1 LFKLIKNRYFLEI
14 MTLSG
19 FVLFFC
25 RYPYSPAPEPAI
37 VVSGQ
42 GGSEG
47 KARVFIINGHAQI
60 CNPSVSLDTVHFPGC
75 MLWLNF
81 SGDLQITVPDS
92 LQDYSAERSRQHDRL
107 SIVDTSNTL
116 RWYMTRKEL
125 GADAL
130 EEIQD
135 PEWSAHPEYIV
146 SLLSFEAK
154 QKWGCYVIHPLSR
167 NKLLLC
173 KEGLSATSTPHIW
186 IDPEAQT
193 GNEPLEVSY
202 DENGL
207 ADRVAVQTFF
217 GTSNVKFVV
226 GKQKNWIL
234 SLYYI
239 DFSSEDKGLIPLQ
252 RPAGKDGWQ
261 CESPLISPDGNWIV
275 FNVYKRTT
283 YYETYIQ
290 ELVPG
295 SVPILL
301 KEGASDPHW
310 WRHPGD
316 ESMLYVVYQEVP
328 GDNLVYGDFK
338 DESFQNTA
346 ELGVTKRQM
355 IRLFPGAPSGAVS
368 LSRSGLEETIV
379 SLPTKGGLSPD
390 GRYLCTGYDRA
401 FMVGLP

>member
-1 LFKLIKNRYFLEI
+1 
-14 MTLSG
+14 MTLLG
-19 FVLFFC
+19 LFLIFC
-25 RYPYSPAPEPAI
+25 KYPFSPEPEPGL

-47 KARVFIINGHAQI
+47 KARVFIINGQAQI
-60 CNPSVSLDTVHFPGC
+60 CNPSISLDTVLFPGC

-81 SGDLQITVPDS
+81 SGDLPVTVPDS
-92 LQDYSAERSRQHDRL
+92 LQEYSAERSRQHDRL
-107 SIVDTSNTL
+107 SIVDTGNTL
-116 RWYMTRKEL
+116 RWYMTREEL
-125 GADAL
+125 GADEL

-135 PEWSAHPEYIV
+135 PEWSAHPAYIV
-146 SLLSFEAK
+146 CLLSSEA
-154 QKWGCYVIHPLSR
+154 QKRWGCSVIHPATR
-167 NKLLLC
+167 KKMLLC
-173 KEGLSATSTPHIW
+173 NDGLSATSTPHVW
-186 IDPEAQT
+186 VDAEAHI
-193 GNEPLEVSY
+193 GSEPQEIEYGASSF
-202 DENGL
+202 
-207 ADRVAVQTFF
+207 ADSASVHAFF
-217 GTSNVKFVV
+217 GTNRVKVVV

-239 DFSSEDKGLIPLQ
+239 DYSSDDHELIALQ

-310 WRHPGD
+310 WRHPRD
-316 ESMLYVVYQEVP
+316 ASMLYVVYQEVP
-328 GDNLVYGDFK
+328 GDNLVYGDLK
-338 DESFQNTA
+338 DESFQSTA

-355 IRLFPGAPSGAVS
+355 IRLFSGAPSGAVS
-368 LSRSGLEETIV
+368 LSRLGLEETVV

-401 FMVGLP
+401 FMVELP